1 MWSGCCEPCVHRP
14 SMTDTPHVARHAER
28 LTNRPAL
35 RPAVLS
41 TPTVRA
47 LLLTRR
53 TKRPPA
59 RLMTRR
65 VMVRT
70 AAAVQPGLQSSS
82 HRVATTRA
90 VQAGLQSSSHRVA
103 TTRRRPLLVPGE
115 RSCLGLLQQLHRH
128 SAEAVRVMWAP
139 ATTCSR
145 SRSSSSHPTRR
156 VAVAVNL
163 VVAAQRPVVA
173 GRNASRPP
181 VVRAVQPT

>member
-1 MWSGCCEPCVHRP
+1 MACWVSASVWSGCCEPCVHRP

-53 TKRPPA
+53 TKRRPA

-65 VMVRT
+65 VMVRATART
-70 AAAVQPGLQSSS
+70 AA
-82 HRVATTRA
+82 A

-156 VAVAVNL
+156 VAVAVKL